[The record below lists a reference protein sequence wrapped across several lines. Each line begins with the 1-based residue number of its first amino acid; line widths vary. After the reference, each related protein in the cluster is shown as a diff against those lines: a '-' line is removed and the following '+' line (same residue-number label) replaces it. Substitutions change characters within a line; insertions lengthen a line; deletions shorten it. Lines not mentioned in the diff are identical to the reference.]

1 MTESPS
7 GFEQSLPRGLID
19 RAGEW
24 QSARAL
30 KRLDQRERAVT
41 ERLLGVIGREM
52 SEGGEAL
59 V

>member
-7 GFEQSLPRGLID
+7 GFDQSLPRGLID
-19 RAGEW
+19 RASER
-24 QSARAL
+24 QSACAL
-30 KRLDQRERAVT
+30 ERLDQGERAVT
-41 ERLLGVIGREM
+41 ERLEGVIGREM

>member
-7 GFEQSLPRGLID
+7 GLDQSFPRGLID
-19 RAGEW
+19 RAGEREPT
-24 QSARAL
+24 RAL
-30 KRLDQRERAVT
+30 ERLDQSERAVT